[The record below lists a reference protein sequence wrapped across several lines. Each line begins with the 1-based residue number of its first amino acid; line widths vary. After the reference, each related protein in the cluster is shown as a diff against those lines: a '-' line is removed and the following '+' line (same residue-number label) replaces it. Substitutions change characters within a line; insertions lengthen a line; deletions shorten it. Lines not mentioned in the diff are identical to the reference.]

1 MGRGACQACLPCS
14 RLSLARGGR
23 GMCTAL
29 RLATSDPSG
38 RVRGCTMTAVRLRYS
53 FRLNSRKADSSMT
66 GLVCA
71 LTDSR
76 SHGHTRTWVQEA
88 RWGGSLHRRCP
99 HTRTRVRGPWA
110 MAVYSASWSQGVPA
124 SAVGPKLVG
133 PAPTHTDQ
141 TERCSRAALKSGLRL
156 PEPAG
161 DKGGGG
167 VGPAA

>member
-1 MGRGACQACLPCS
+1 MVMHDRETSGGGCQACLPCS
-14 RLSLARGGR
+14 RLPLARGGR

-53 FRLNSRKADSSMT
+53 FRLNSRNADSSMT

-76 SHGHTRTWVQEA
+76 SQGHTRTWGQEA
-88 RWGGSLHRRCP
+88 RGGGSLQRRGP

-133 PAPTHTDQ
+133 PAPTPADQ
-141 TERCSRAALKSGLRL
+141 SERRTRAAHRPGL
-156 PEPAG
+156 E
-161 DKGGGG
+161 
-167 VGPAA
+167 